1 MKTTRV
7 QRLLKSITL
16 LRSGRR
22 FDADTLA
29 AEVGVSRRT
38 LFRDLKLLEDVG
50 LPCRFEHKD
59 KTYSISGNM
68 FLPALHLSV
77 EEALALL
84 LVTRKF
90 LSPQVHP
97 MYQQA
102 VDAALKIEGVMPALL
117 VEHCGNWLSGLS
129 LRWPPSSSADAVSD
143 IFQTIQRA
151 LAEHESLSARYD
163 SVYDGGEIDVLLDPM
178 RLVFMPRGW
187 YLLAHSHLH
196 GEVRTFKIDRMV
208 EVRASG
214 KHFEPDPS
222 FSEREYFGKAWNMIP
237 EGRIWHVKLRFSQV
251 VAATIEEVHWHETQE
266 TQRLEDDS
274 LLFEVDVDGLGE
286 ITAWILGYA
295 DQVEVLEPPEL
306 RQRIHEKA
314 EKVVELTSADA
325 GGPIPRV
332 P

>member
-1 MKTTRV
+1 MKTTRI

-22 FDADTLA
+22 LDVDALA

-50 LPCRFEHKD
+50 LPCRFEHGD
-59 KTYSISGNM
+59 KTYSISGSM
-68 FLPALHLSV
+68 FLPALRLSI

-97 MYQQA
+97 AYQQA
-102 VDAALKIEGVMPALL
+102 VSAALKIESVLPSLL
-117 VEHCGNWLSGLS
+117 VDHCGDLLSGLS
-129 LRWPPSSSADAVSD
+129 LRWAPSSSADAVSG

-151 LAEHESLSARYD
+151 LAEHESISARYD
-163 SVYDGGEIDVLLDPM
+163 SVYDGGEIDVRLDPL

-208 EVRASG
+208 DVRATG
-214 KHFEPDPS
+214 EHFDPDRS
-222 FSEREYFGKAWNMIP
+222 FSEREYFGKAWSMIP
-237 EGRIWHVKLRFSQV
+237 EGRIYHVKLRFSQV
-251 VAATIEEVHWHETQE
+251 VAATIEEVHWHETQV
-266 TQRLEDDS
+266 TQRLEDDD

-286 ITAWILGYA
+286 ITAWILSYG
-295 DQVEVLEPPEL
+295 DQVEVLEPSEL
-306 RQRIHEKA
+306 RQRICEKA
-314 EKVVELTSADA
+314 RKVVELANA
-325 GGPIPRV
+325 GQGGSIR
-332 P
+332 